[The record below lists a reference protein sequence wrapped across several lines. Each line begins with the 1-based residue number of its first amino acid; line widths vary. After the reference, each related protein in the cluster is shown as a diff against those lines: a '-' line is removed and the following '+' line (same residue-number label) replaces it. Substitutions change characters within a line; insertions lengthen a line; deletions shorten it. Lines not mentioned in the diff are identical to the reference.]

1 MFQSLENP
9 RNTLP
14 MTGTV
19 PSPRPGRP
27 LSALLALL
35 LFPLTAGLFLA
46 PHVYNILKILVKY
59 HPDFRGLH
67 PLDFAK
73 VANRCILVIAL
84 MVLLPLFRRS
94 GLGPEIRKALRGEGR
109 LLAWAGAL
117 SAGLLSMGLLYAAG
131 IALGGYRLDLHNE
144 LSAGFLVQVL
154 LGAAFIG
161 VFEEAFFRGFVY
173 GALRTRTSTA
183 FAAVVASLFFAALHF
198 AQPVVRPPWWADW
211 QDGPALLFACF
222 NGFDPLRDWPYAVT
236 LFLMGLTLCRL
247 YQCRGNLV
255 WCVGLHAGW
264 VLAMQLGNQLCDRDF
279 DRLVWLFT
287 QSGYVGQGLIATPVM
302 AAFFLWSLTLKPVK
316 PVGPRRPVL

>member
-1 MFQSLENP
+1 MP
-9 RNTLP
+9 
-14 MTGTV
+14 GTS

-35 LFPLTAGLFLA
+35 LFPLTAGLLLA
-46 PHVYNILKILVKY
+46 PHVYNILRILVKH
-59 HPDFRGLH
+59 HPDFRSLH

-73 VANRCILVIAL
+73 VANRCILVVAL
-84 MVLLPLFRRS
+84 LVLVPLFRRS
-94 GLGPEIRKALRGEGR
+94 GLGPEIRRALRGDGR
-109 LLAWAGAL
+109 LLSWAGAL
-117 SAGLLSMGLLYAAG
+117 AAGLLSMGLLYAAG
-131 IALGGYRLDLHNE
+131 MALGGYRLDLHNE
-144 LSAGFLVQVL
+144 LSAGFLIKVL
-154 LGAAFIG
+154 LGATFIG

-173 GALRTRTSTA
+173 GALRTRTSVA

-198 AQPVVRPPWWADW
+198 AQPVVRSPRWADW
-211 QDGPALLFACF
+211 DEGMQLLALCG

-236 LFLMGLTLCRL
+236 LFLMGLTLCVI
-247 YQCRGNLV
+247 YQRTGHLA

-302 AAFFLWSLTLKPVK
+302 GAFFLWSLTLKPVK
-316 PVGPRRPVL
+316 PVVPRRPVL